1 MTTTTTTSQTTTTW
15 SRVTSV
21 AKKTPE
27 RVARQQSATNLAWL
41 DLKMTGLNPQED
53 VILQAALIIT
63 DAQLNVLEEF
73 VCDVWQPDA
82 LLTRMVPFVKEMHET
97 TGLTERV
104 RKSRVDLLVAERKLL
119 ERVAGWCAYP
129 AVLCGNTIG
138 QDKRFVDQW
147 MPGLSGYL
155 SYRTIDV
162 TSIKLLA
169 KAWYGDEAVYE
180 KPVKGEHDALV
191 DIQNSI
197 AELSHYR
204 ATVFKTTA

>member
-1 MTTTTTTSQTTTTW
+1 
-15 SRVTSV
+15 V
-21 AKKTPE
+21 AKKTQE
-27 RVARQQSATNLAWL
+27 RVARLQSGSNLAWL
-41 DLKMTGLNPQED
+41 DLEMTGLDPQRD
-53 VILQAALIIT
+53 VIIQAALIIT
-63 DAQLNVLEEF
+63 DVQLNVLEEF
-73 VCDVWQPDA
+73 VCDIWQPDEA
-82 LLTRMVPFVKEMHET
+82 LERMVPFVKEMHET

-104 RKSRVDLLVAERKLL
+104 RKSKLDLLVAERKLL

-162 TSIKLLA
+162 TSLKLLT
-169 KAWYGDEAVYE
+169 KAWYGEEAVYD

-191 DIQNSI
+191 DIKNSI
-197 AELSHYR
+197 AELAHYR
-204 ATVFKTTA
+204 ATVFKAV

>member
-1 MTTTTTTSQTTTTW
+1 M
-15 SRVTSV
+15 V
-21 AKKTPE
+21 KKTQE
-27 RVARQQSATNLAWL
+27 RVARTQSSTNLAWL
-41 DLKMTGLNPQED
+41 DLEMTGLDAQRD

-73 VCDVWQPDA
+73 VCDIWQPDEA
-82 LLTRMVPFVKEMHET
+82 LERMVPFVKEMHET

-104 RKSRVDLLVAERKLL
+104 RKSKLDLLVAERKLM
-119 ERVAGWCAYP
+119 ERVTGWCTYP

-155 SYRTIDV
+155 SYRTVDV
-162 TSIKLLA
+162 TSLKLLT
-169 KAWYGDEAVYE
+169 KLWYGEEAAYD

-197 AELSHYR
+197 AELKHYR
-204 ATVFKTTA
+204 ATVFKAV

>member
-1 MTTTTTTSQTTTTW
+1 M
-15 SRVTSV
+15 
-21 AKKTPE
+21 AKKTTIE
-27 RVARQQSATNLAWL
+27 RVVRTQSANNLAWL
-41 DLKMTGLNPQED
+41 DLEMTGLNPQSD
-53 VILQAALIIT
+53 VILQAALIVT

-73 VCDVWQPDA
+73 VCDIWQPDE
-82 LLTRMVPFVKEMHET
+82 LLARMVPFVKEMHET

-104 RKSRVDLLVAERKLL
+104 RKSKLDLMVAERKLL

-155 SYRTIDV
+155 SYRTVDV
-162 TSIKLLA
+162 TSLKLLTR
-169 KAWYGDEAVYE
+169 AWYGEEAVYD
-180 KPVKGEHDALV
+180 KPIKGEHDALV
-191 DIQNSI
+191 DIKNSI

-204 ATVFKTTA
+204 ATVFKTP

>member
-1 MTTTTTTSQTTTTW
+1 M
-15 SRVTSV
+15 
-21 AKKTPE
+21 AKKSTQE
-27 RVARQQSATNLAWL
+27 RVARVQAAQNLAWL
-41 DLKMTGLNPQED
+41 DLEMTGLDPQKD

-73 VCDVWQPDA
+73 VCDIWQPDA
-82 LLTRMVPFVKEMHET
+82 ALERMVPFVKEMHET
-97 TGLTERV
+97 TGLTDRV
-104 RKSRVDLLVAERKLL
+104 RKSKLDLMVAERKLL

-147 MPGLSGYL
+147 MPGLAGYL

-162 TSIKLLA
+162 TSLKLLT
-169 KAWYGDEAVYE
+169 KAWYGEEAAYD

-191 DIQNSI
+191 DIKNSI

-204 ATVFKTTA
+204 ATVFKTP

>member
-1 MTTTTTTSQTTTTW
+1 
-15 SRVTSV
+15 V
-21 AKKTPE
+21 AKKSTQE
-27 RVARQQSATNLAWL
+27 RVVRTQAATNLAWL
-41 DLKMTGLNPQED
+41 DLEMTGLDAQRD
-53 VILQAALIIT
+53 VILQAALIVT

-73 VCDVWQPDA
+73 VCDIWQPDA
-82 LLTRMVPFVKEMHET
+82 LLERMVPFVKEMHET

-104 RKSRVDLLVAERKLL
+104 RKSRVDLLMAERKLL
-119 ERVAGWCAYP
+119 ERVSGWCAYP
-129 AVLCGNTIG
+129 ALLCGNTIG

-169 KAWYGDEAVYE
+169 KAWYGEDAIYE

-191 DIQNSI
+191 DIKNSI

-204 ATVFKTTA
+204 ATVFKAL

>member
-1 MTTTTTTSQTTTTW
+1 MQA
-15 SRVTSV
+15 V
-21 AKKTPE
+21 AKKSTQE
-27 RVARQQSATNLAWL
+27 RPVRVQAASNLAWL
-41 DLKMTGLNPQED
+41 DLEMTGLNPEQD

-73 VCDVWQPDA
+73 VCDIWQPDA
-82 LLTRMVPFVKEMHET
+82 LLERMVPFVKDMHQT

-138 QDKRFVDQW
+138 QDKRFVDRW
-147 MPGLSGYL
+147 MPGFSGYL

-162 TSIKLLA
+162 TSVKLLT
-169 KAWYGDEAVYE
+169 KAWYGEEAVYE

-197 AELSHYR
+197 AELAHYR
-204 ATVFKTTA
+204 ATVFKAP

>member
-1 MTTTTTTSQTTTTW
+1 
-15 SRVTSV
+15 VPNV
-21 AKKTPE
+21 AKKSTQE
-27 RVARQQSATNLAWL
+27 RPVRVQAASNLAWL
-41 DLKMTGLNPQED
+41 DLEMTGLNPEQD

-73 VCDVWQPDA
+73 VCDIWQPDA
-82 LLTRMVPFVKEMHET
+82 LLERMVPFVKDMHQT

-119 ERVAGWCAYP
+119 ERVTGWCAYP

-138 QDKRFVDQW
+138 QDKRFVDRW
-147 MPGLSGYL
+147 MPGFSGYL

-162 TSIKLLA
+162 TSVKLLT
-169 KAWYGDEAVYE
+169 KAWYGEEAVYE

-197 AELSHYR
+197 AELAHYR
-204 ATVFKTTA
+204 ATVFKAP